1 MAAKKEHRHE
11 AGARCVQPGLPGAY
25 EPPDDPGSRETVMVV
40 DDNPA
45 NLKLLQAQLELQ
57 GYRVVV
63 VTAGPSALDAAKREP
78 PDLILLDINMPG
90 MDGFEVCRRLK
101 ADEALEYIPVL
112 FVTARG
118 QTRDKMQ
125 AFDAGAVDYITKPI
139 QVEEVAA
146 RVGAHLTIRRQERLL
161 QETISS
167 LRQLER
173 LRDRLVHM
181 VVHDLRSPLT
191 VVQASFELL
200 RANRDPADARQ
211 LAERGTNATRRI
223 TRLVNAMLDM
233 NALETGCL
241 EPDVGE
247 VDLDALVRPLVEEI
261 ATAAGD
267 RTVQFEP
274 PESPALVE
282 CDSELVSRVVQN
294 ILTNAVEHTDAST
307 GKVIVRA
314 AHEEQAV
321 RLEVVDNG
329 PGVSEEQR
337 ELIFEKFSHGVEHVE
352 SHGLGLA
359 FSKMAVEAH
368 GGEIGVRPAPGGGSV
383 FWFRLPERQGRAE

>member
-1 MAAKKEHRHE
+1 
-11 AGARCVQPGLPGAY
+11 
-25 EPPDDPGSRETVMVV
+25 MVV

-45 NLKLLQAQLELQ
+45 NVKLLQAQLELQ
-57 GYRVVV
+57 GYRIVV
-63 VTAGPSALDAAKREP
+63 VTAGPSALAAAKREP

-101 ADEALEYIPVL
+101 ADEALEEIPVL

-125 AFDAGAVDYITKPI
+125 AFAAGAVDYITKPI

-161 QETISS
+161 RETISS
-167 LRQLER
+167 LRKLEW

-200 RANRDPADARQ
+200 RANREPNDARQ
-211 LAERGTNATRRI
+211 LAERGTNATRRM

-241 EPDVGE
+241 EPTLAE
-247 VDLDALVRPLVEEI
+247 VDLGELVRPLVEEI
-261 ATAAGD
+261 ATAAAD
-267 RTVQFEP
+267 RTVRFEE
-274 PESPALVE
+274 PESPAVVE

-294 ILTNAVEHTDAST
+294 MLTNAVEHTDART
-307 GKVIVRA
+307 GRVSVHT
-314 AHEEQAV
+314 AHEDHAV
-321 RLEVVDNG
+321 RIEVVDNG
-329 PGVSEEQR
+329 PGVAEENR
-337 ELIFEKFSHGVEHVE
+337 EVIFEKFSHGVEHVD

-383 FWFRLPERQGRAE
+383 FWFRLPQRQGSGR